1 MTRLQRFIQCER
13 QQLKSTPAWL
23 WVVVFVVVVFWGAAK
38 ANSDELDPKVAD
50 AVIAKLTDT
59 LSKNAG
65 IDVPVESIT
74 ATEAQGLLEVV
85 LENGLTL
92 YVDES
97 ASHFVVGDLY
107 AIRDTDLV
115 NLTEQKR
122 ETNRKA
128 LIDSVNI
135 EDMIVFSP
143 EGDVRDYIMVFTDV
157 TCFYCQKLHKEVEAL
172 NDAGIE
178 VRYLAYPR
186 AGVDSDG
193 AKKLSTAWCAK
204 DRQGTLTKLK
214 AGAVLPVNAC
224 DDSPVSAQ
232 YELGSRLGVRG
243 TPAIITSS
251 GEMIPGYKSADQL
264 ERVLGLN

>member
-1 MTRLQRFIQCER
+1 M
-13 QQLKSTPAWL
+13 
-23 WVVVFVVVVFWGAAK
+23 
-38 ANSDELDPKVAD
+38 
-50 AVIAKLTDT
+50 
-59 LSKNAG
+59 
-65 IDVPVESIT
+65 
-74 ATEAQGLLEVV
+74 
-85 LENGLTL
+85 
-92 YVDES
+92 
-97 ASHFVVGDLY
+97 
-107 AIRDTDLV
+107 
-115 NLTEQKR
+115 
-122 ETNRKA
+122 
-128 LIDSVNI
+128 
-135 EDMIVFSP
+135 
-143 EGDVRDYIMVFTDV
+143 
-157 TCFYCQKLHKEVEAL
+157 
-172 NDAGIE
+172 
-178 VRYLAYPR
+178 AYPR

>member
-13 QQLKSTPAWL
+13 QQMKNTPVWL
-23 WVVVFVVVVFWGAAK
+23 WLAVFFVVVIIGTER
-38 ANSDELDPKVAD
+38 ANSDELDPKTAD
-50 AVIAKLTDT
+50 GVVAKLTDT

-65 IDVPVESIT
+65 IDVPVESIS

-92 YVDES
+92 YVDET
-97 ASHFVVGDLY
+97 ASHFIVGDLY

-143 EGDVRDYIMVFTDV
+143 EGDIRDYIMVFTDV
-157 TCFYCQKLHKEVEAL
+157 TCFYCQKLHKEVDAL
-172 NDAGIE
+172 NKAGIE

-204 DRQGTLTKLK
+204 DRQDTLTKLK

-232 YELGSRLGVRG
+232 YALGSRLGVRG